1 MVRWPLGWHL
11 GDRDAPGRGDELW
24 LLGGH
29 HVSFMIPQSSLEA
42 TILLP
47 PADPF
52 PVTSWCPALVL
63 GTGRRW
69 HQVPSV
75 AHLSLQ

>member
-1 MVRWPLGWHL
+1 MLEWPLGWHL

-29 HVSFMIPQSSLEA
+29 HVSFMIPWMSPLFCPQLIPSLA
-42 TILLP
+42 ALP
-47 PADPF
+47 
-52 PVTSWCPALVL
+52 WCWGQA
-63 GTGRRW
+63 GGDS
-69 HQVPSV
+69 SV